1 MKKGLGSDYDKQSIF
16 VMICDTDIPWLST
29 RSWWQPYNFRSDGF
43 NLTIFII
50 IIIIIV
56 IIIIIIKRQ

>member
-1 MKKGLGSDYDKQSIF
+1 
-16 VMICDTDIPWLST
+16 MICETDIPWLST

-56 IIIIIIKRQ
+56 IIIIIIIIIIIKRQ